1 MTRSPAR
8 GQALVQYPRVST
20 GSNTVKISLMNS
32 MMGESASSAS
42 LQNGDEGLMH
52 RLVVLTFRGTSRDE
66 EMAWQG
72 SHQVQRRGVPS
83 FAPWEE

>member
-52 RLVVLTFRGTSRDE
+52 ELRGTSRDE